1 MSEPWMTEALCSW
14 FPIVQ
19 WIVEPADRSTAS
31 EAALGAVCRACSVRA
46 DCEAFVGRAG
56 IVSGFWA
63 GLDRSPVEASAR
75 ADGAA

>member
-1 MSEPWMTEALCSW
+1 MSEPWMAWARYSW
-14 FPIVQ
+14 FPTVQ
-19 WIVEPADRSTAS
+19 WIVEPADRSAAS

-63 GLDRSPVEASAR
+63 GLDRSPHEAPAR